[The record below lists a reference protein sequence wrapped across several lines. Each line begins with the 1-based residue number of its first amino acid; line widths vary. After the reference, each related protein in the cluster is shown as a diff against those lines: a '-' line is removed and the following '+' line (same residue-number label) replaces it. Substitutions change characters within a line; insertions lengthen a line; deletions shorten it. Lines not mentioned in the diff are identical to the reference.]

1 MGGFGVMAAAQGGA
15 APPPRKTLYYLLE
28 QFYLRNGSQL
38 SRIHDF
44 MRLGFLPA
52 LNTILPGPKICLEAL
67 VAAHMPQF
75 TTLIG
80 LESLDELSILRPRLE
95 TNEAFQKAFTAWE
108 NHSEAPYEHYSKTL
122 LKATDY
128 SPEAVPVP
136 GRPARPRIF
145 ELRVYHSPTWRQ
157 LGALHERFAGPEIRI
172 FHRSGVHPILYTETL
187 AGPNMPNLTYL
198 IPFDS
203 LAAREKAWEAFG
215 ADPEWIRVR
224 KESIDRHGQISS
236 IIQMSL
242 YRATAYSPIQ

>member
-1 MGGFGVMAAAQGGA
+1 MAAAQKDA
-15 APPPRKTLYYLLE
+15 ARQPRKTRYYLLE

-44 MRLGFLPA
+44 MSQGLLPV
-52 LNTILPGPKICLEAL
+52 LNTVLPGPKIFLEAL

-75 TTLIG
+75 ACLFG
-80 LESLDELSILRPRLE
+80 LESLDELPILRPRLE
-95 TNEAFQKAFTAWE
+95 KNEAFQKAFTAWE
-108 NHSEAPYEHYSKTL
+108 NHSEAPYEHYSQVL

-128 SPEAVPVP
+128 SPEAVPLP
-136 GRPARPRIF
+136 SRPARPRIY

-157 LGALHERFAGPEIRI
+157 LRALHERFAGPEIRI
-172 FHRSGVHPILYTETL
+172 FHRSGVHPLLYTETL

-215 ADPEWIRVR
+215 SDPEWVRVR

-236 IIQMSL
+236 VIQMSL
-242 YRATAYSPIQ
+242 YRAAPYSPIQ